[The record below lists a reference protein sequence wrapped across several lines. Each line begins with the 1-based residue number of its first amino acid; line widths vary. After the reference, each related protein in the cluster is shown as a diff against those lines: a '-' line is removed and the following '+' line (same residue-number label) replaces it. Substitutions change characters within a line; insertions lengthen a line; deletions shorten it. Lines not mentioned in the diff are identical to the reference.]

1 MLPLTQ
7 RDGRALCLRL
17 AALPALRVS
26 PTTLQSLSPDKSVR
40 VSAASSVCVLGSGLL
55 PSRERDRTL
64 EAPLHCDPS
73 PAASVRRAR
82 LSLFLLLR
90 RQGTGGHCSS
100 SSRYAGLRLACAR
113 SGLAAHCPLPSHQ
126 NAAAAASA
134 AADAVVA
141 AQTAADSGALAAA
154 FAVTLS
160 AAFDADPNGAGANS
174 ATQVRGAKAW
184 SVVASPCPASACL
197 AASAL
202 PQSYAAALARD
213 GVSVG
218 VSNMTT
224 SRSGGSAAGSSVCA
238 SSGRGR
244 RAAARP
250 RWPRPPRRSL
260 RRPRR
265 PSRHRLR
272 DDLRRD
278 RGRRRFGVPGN
289 ARLPRRPRARASGR
303 AGRQRVQPHRHR
315 GGRRCALPN
324 GVGVARGQAPPG
336 RGRPG
341 AGCPP
346 PHAVGVP
353 GRVVALI

>member
-1 MLPLTQ
+1 M
-7 RDGRALCLRL
+7 
-17 AALPALRVS
+17 
-26 PTTLQSLSPDKSVR
+26 R

-90 RQGTGGHCSS
+90 RQGTGGHCSSS

-202 PQSYAAALARD
+202 SQAYAAALARG
-213 GVSVG
+213 GVSVS

-224 SRSGGSAAGSSVCA
+224 SGSGGSAAGSSTP
-238 SSGRGR
+238 SSGRALSGGAVAGIVVAVLAVVF
-244 RAAARP
+244 AAAALNLVYQRTHA
-250 RWPRPPRRSL
+250 RSV
-260 RRPRR
+260 
-265 PSRHRLR
+265 R
-272 DDLRRD
+272 D
-278 RGRRRFGVPGN
+278 GVVTTKG
-289 ARLPRRPRARASGR
+289 LPEGSFPADMVASSNPMRATY
-303 AGRQRVQPHRHR
+303 
-315 GGRRCALPN
+315 
-324 GVGVARGQAPPG
+324 
-336 RGRPG
+336 
-341 AGCPP
+341 
-346 PHAVGVP
+346 
-353 GRVVALI
+353 